1 MDPASIQRP
10 SGARWRLGTAMAQ
23 GPPARTKEELV
34 KEFRTG
40 EILRAARQV
49 IAELGLGEAS
59 MERIA
64 QGAGISKGTIYLYF
78 QNKEQLLVRAV
89 AQAFEELMARLKA
102 AVSVADAG
110 GAGAGAARLR
120 ALVQSSLE
128 HAMENRGFFRALM
141 EPRGLGP
148 ESVSEL
154 TRRFAVQNDQ
164 YVDFVASVVEAG
176 ARRGEFRD
184 LPPRLVAV
192 ALAGAL
198 RGAIA
203 ERIASGAAGE
213 PGPDANAI
221 LDLLLHGV
229 IGK

>member
-1 MDPASIQRP
+1 
-10 SGARWRLGTAMAQ
+10 MAQ
-23 GPPARTKEELV
+23 TPPARTKEELV

-49 IAELGLGEAS
+49 IADLGLGEAS

-64 QGAGISKGTIYLYF
+64 HGAGISKGTIYLYF

-89 AQAFEELMARLKA
+89 QQAFEELMTRLES
-102 AVSVADAG
+102 AV
-110 GAGAGAARLR
+110 AGAGSARDRLR
-120 ALVQSSLE
+120 ALIEASLA
-128 HAMENRGFFRALM
+128 HAAANRGFFRALM

-154 TRRFAVQNDQ
+154 TRRFDEQNEH
-164 YVDFVASVVEAG
+164 YVTFVASVVEQG
-176 ARRGEFRD
+176 ARRGEFREI
-184 LPPRLVAV
+184 PPRLVAV
-192 ALAGAL
+192 ALSGAM

-203 ERIASGAAGE
+203 QRIASGAGGDLE
-213 PGPDANAI
+213 LDAEMI

-229 IGK
+229 TDKR

>member
-1 MDPASIQRP
+1 
-10 SGARWRLGTAMAQ
+10 MAQ

-49 IAELGLGEAS
+49 IANLGLGEAS

-89 AQAFEELMARLKA
+89 QQAFEELMARLQSAVDA
-102 AVSVADAG
+102 AGSAPE
-110 GAGAGAARLR
+110 RLR
-120 ALVQSSLE
+120 ALVQSSLH
-128 HAMENRGFFRALM
+128 HATENRGFFRALM
-141 EPRGLGP
+141 EPRGLGA

-154 TRRFAVQNDQ
+154 ARRFAAQNEE
-164 YVDFVASVVEAG
+164 YVAFVARALEEG
-176 ARRGEFRD
+176 ARRGEFRN

-192 ALAGAL
+192 ALSGAL
-198 RGAIA
+198 RGAVA
-203 ERIASGAAGE
+203 ERIAAGSGGDLE
-213 PGPDANAI
+213 RDTDTI

-229 IGK
+229 IGKR

>member
-1 MDPASIQRP
+1 
-10 SGARWRLGTAMAQ
+10 MAQ
-23 GPPARTKEELV
+23 GPSARTKEELV

-78 QNKEQLLVRAV
+78 QNKEQLLLRAV
-89 AQAFEELMARLKA
+89 QQAFEELMARLEG
-102 AVSVADAG
+102 AV
-110 GAGAGAARLR
+110 AGASLAPERLR
-120 ALVQSSLE
+120 ALVQSSLS
-128 HAMENRGFFRALM
+128 HAGENRGFFRALM
-141 EPRGLGP
+141 EPRGLGL

-154 TRRFAVQNDQ
+154 ARRFAAQNEQ
-164 YVDFVASVVEAG
+164 YVAFVASIVEEG
-176 ARRGEFRD
+176 ARNGEFRD

-192 ALAGAL
+192 ALSGAL

-203 ERIASGAAGE
+203 ERIASGASG
-213 PGPDANAI
+213 DLDRDTNTI

-229 IGK
+229 IGKR

>member
-1 MDPASIQRP
+1 
-10 SGARWRLGTAMAQ
+10 
-23 GPPARTKEELV
+23 
-34 KEFRTG
+34 
-40 EILRAARQV
+40 
-49 IAELGLGEAS
+49 

-89 AQAFEELMARLKA
+89 QQTFEELMAKLE
-102 AVSVADAG
+102 
-110 GAGAGAARLR
+110 GATSGAPSARERLR
-120 ALVQSSLE
+120 ALIQASLE

-154 TRRFAVQNDQ
+154 NRRFAEQNEQ
-164 YVDFVASVVEAG
+164 YVALVASVVGEG
-176 ARRGEFRD
+176 ARKGEFRD

-192 ALAGAL
+192 ALAGAM
-198 RGAIA
+198 RGAIG
-203 ERIASGAAGE
+203 ERISAGAGDSGL
-213 PGPDANAI
+213 DTHAI

-229 IGK
+229 MGRP

>member
-1 MDPASIQRP
+1 
-10 SGARWRLGTAMAQ
+10 MAQ

-49 IAELGLGEAS
+49 IADLGLGEAS

-89 AQAFEELMARLKA
+89 QQAFEELMARLQG
-102 AVSVADAG
+102 AV
-110 GAGAGAARLR
+110 AGAGATPERLR
-120 ALVQSSLE
+120 ALVRSSLE
-128 HAMENRGFFRALM
+128 HAVENRGFFRALM

-154 TRRFAVQNDQ
+154 ARRFSAQNEQ
-164 YVDFVASVVEAG
+164 YVAFVASVVDEG
-176 ARRGEFRD
+176 ARKAEFRD
-184 LPPRLVAV
+184 LPARLVSV

-203 ERIASGAAGE
+203 ERIATGSGGDLARDTE
-213 PGPDANAI
+213 TI
-221 LDLLLHGV
+221 LDLLLYGV
-229 IGK
+229 IGKR

>member
-1 MDPASIQRP
+1 
-10 SGARWRLGTAMAQ
+10 MAQ

-49 IAELGLGEAS
+49 IADLGLGEAS

-64 QGAGISKGTIYLYF
+64 HGAGISKGTIYLYF

-89 AQAFEELMARLKA
+89 QQAFEELMARLQE
-102 AVSVADAG
+102 AV
-110 GAGAGAARLR
+110 AGATSVPDRLR
-120 ALVQSSLE
+120 ALVQSSLQ
-128 HAMENRGFFRALM
+128 HAVENRGFFRALM

-154 TRRFAVQNDQ
+154 ARRFAAQNEQ
-164 YVDFVASVVEAG
+164 YVAFVAGAVDEG
-176 ARRGEFRD
+176 ARKGEFRD

-192 ALAGAL
+192 ALSGAL

-203 ERIASGAAGE
+203 ERIASGTGGDLE
-213 PGPDANAI
+213 RDTDTI
-221 LDLLLHGV
+221 LDLLLYGV
-229 IGK
+229 IGKR

>member
-1 MDPASIQRP
+1 MASD
-10 SGARWRLGTAMAQ
+10 T
-23 GPPARTKEELV
+23 PARTKEELV

-49 IAELGLGEAS
+49 IANLGLGEAS

-89 AQAFEELMARLKA
+89 QQAFEELMARLQRAVA
-102 AVSVADAG
+102 AETSARD
-110 GAGAGAARLR
+110 RLR
-120 ALVQSSLE
+120 ALVQSSLQ
-128 HAMENRGFFRALM
+128 HAVENRGFFRALM

-148 ESVSEL
+148 ESMSEL
-154 TRRFAVQNDQ
+154 TRRFAAQNEE
-164 YVDFVASVVEAG
+164 YVAFVAGAVDEG
-176 ARRGEFRD
+176 ARAGEFRN

-192 ALAGAL
+192 ALSGAL

-203 ERIASGAAGE
+203 EHIATGSGGDLE
-213 PGPDANAI
+213 RDTDTI

-229 IGK
+229 IGKR

>member
-1 MDPASIQRP
+1 
-10 SGARWRLGTAMAQ
+10 MAQ
-23 GPPARTKEELV
+23 GPARTKEELV

-40 EILRAARQV
+40 EILRAAREV
-49 IAELGLGEAS
+49 IADLGLGEAS

-89 AQAFEELMARLKA
+89 QQAFEELMARLEGAIASA
-102 AVSVADAG
+102 ASALE
-110 GAGAGAARLR
+110 RLR
-120 ALVQSSLE
+120 ALARASLD
-128 HAMENRGFFRALM
+128 HAALNRGFFRALM

-154 TRRFAVQNDQ
+154 ARRFAAQNEQ
-164 YVDFVASVVEAG
+164 YVAFVSGVIDEG
-176 ARRGEFRD
+176 ARKGEFRD

-203 ERIASGAAGE
+203 ERIAGGASGDPE
-213 PGPDANAI
+213 RDADTI
-221 LDLLLHGV
+221 VDLLLHGV

>member
-1 MDPASIQRP
+1 
-10 SGARWRLGTAMAQ
+10 MAQ
-23 GPPARTKEELV
+23 VPPARTKEELV

-49 IAELGLGEAS
+49 IADLGLGEAS

-89 AQAFEELMARLKA
+89 QQAFEELMTRLE
-102 AVSVADAG
+102 
-110 GAGAGAARLR
+110 GALAGAASARERLR
-120 ALVQSSLE
+120 ALIEASLA
-128 HAMENRGFFRALM
+128 HAVANRGFFRALM

-154 TRRFAVQNDQ
+154 ARRFAEQNDQ
-164 YVDFVASVVEAG
+164 YVTFVAGVVEQG
-176 ARRGEFRD
+176 TRRGEFREI
-184 LPPRLVAV
+184 PARLVAV
-192 ALAGAL
+192 ALAGAM

-203 ERIASGAAGE
+203 QLIASGASGDLEIDAGM
-213 PGPDANAI
+213 I

-229 IGK
+229 SD

>member
-1 MDPASIQRP
+1 
-10 SGARWRLGTAMAQ
+10 MAQ
-23 GPPARTKEELV
+23 TPPARTKEELV

-40 EILRAARQV
+40 EILRAARRV
-49 IAELGLGEAS
+49 IADLGLGEAS

-89 AQAFEELMARLKA
+89 QQAFEELMARLA
-102 AVSVADAG
+102 SATAPAPSAPE
-110 GAGAGAARLR
+110 RLR
-120 ALVQSSLE
+120 ALIQTSLE
-128 HAMENRGFFRALM
+128 HAVDNRGFFRALM

-154 TRRFAVQNDQ
+154 ARRFSDQNEQ
-164 YVDFVASVVEAG
+164 YVGLVASVVEEG
-176 ARRGEFRD
+176 TRRREFRD

-203 ERIASGAAGE
+203 DRIASGASGDSR
-213 PGPDANAI
+213 PDAHAI

-229 IGK
+229 IGKQ

>member
-1 MDPASIQRP
+1 
-10 SGARWRLGTAMAQ
+10 MAQ

-49 IAELGLGEAS
+49 IAGLGLGEAS

-89 AQAFEELMARLKA
+89 QQAFEELMARLQA
-102 AVSVADAG
+102 AVSVAAASG
-110 GAGAGAARLR
+110 TGAGVERLR

-128 HAMENRGFFRALM
+128 HAVENRGFFRALM

-154 TRRFAVQNDQ
+154 ARRFAVQNEQ

>member
-1 MDPASIQRP
+1 
-10 SGARWRLGTAMAQ
+10 MAQ
-23 GPPARTKEELV
+23 TPPARTKEELV

-40 EILRAARQV
+40 EILRAAREV
-49 IAELGLGEAS
+49 IADLGLGEAS

-89 AQAFEELMARLKA
+89 QQTFEELMTKLEGATSGAPSARE
-102 AVSVADAG
+102 
-110 GAGAGAARLR
+110 RLR
-120 ALVQSSLE
+120 ALIQASLE

-154 TRRFAVQNDQ
+154 NRRFADQNEQ
-164 YVDFVASVVEAG
+164 YVARVASVVEEG
-176 ARRGEFRD
+176 TRKGEFRD

-192 ALAGAL
+192 ALAGAM
-198 RGAIA
+198 RGAIG
-203 ERIASGAAGE
+203 ERISAGAGDSGL
-213 PGPDANAI
+213 DTHAI

-229 IGK
+229 MGRP

>member
-1 MDPASIQRP
+1 
-10 SGARWRLGTAMAQ
+10 MAQ

-64 QGAGISKGTIYLYF
+64 QGAGVSKGTIYLYF
-78 QNKEQLLVRAV
+78 HNKEQLLVRAV
-89 AQAFEELMARLKA
+89 GQAFEELMARLQG
-102 AVSVADAG
+102 AVSEAG
-110 GAGAGAARLR
+110 TASGRMR
-120 ALVQSSLE
+120 ALVQASLE
-128 HAMENRGFFRALM
+128 HATENRGFFRALM

-154 TRRFAVQNDQ
+154 ARRFALQNEQ
-164 YVDFVASVVEAG
+164 YVAFVAGLVEAG

-203 ERIASGAAGE
+203 ERIASSAGAE
-213 PGPDANAI
+213 PGLDANTI

>member
-1 MDPASIQRP
+1 
-10 SGARWRLGTAMAQ
+10 MAQ
-23 GPPARTKEELV
+23 SPPPARTKEELV

-40 EILRAARQV
+40 EILRAAREV
-49 IAELGLGEAS
+49 IADLGLGEAS

-89 AQAFEELMARLKA
+89 QQAFEELMAKLKSA
-102 AVSVADAG
+102 IATAPSG
-110 GAGAGAARLR
+110 RERLR
-120 ALVQSSLE
+120 ALIRASLE

-154 TRRFAVQNDQ
+154 ARRFADQNEQ
-164 YVDFVASVVEAG
+164 YVALVASVIEEG
-176 ARRGEFRD
+176 SRQGEFRD

-192 ALAGAL
+192 ALAGAM
-198 RGAIA
+198 RGAIG
-203 ERIASGAAGE
+203 ERVASTGASDS
-213 PGPDANAI
+213 GPDTHAI

-229 IGK
+229 IGRP